1 MVYPHH
7 TVPQPYHTKGIR
19 FLEQFREQNAKS
31 LLEEIEELCTPVLE
45 GVLVGVKIKSTI
57 PRKHSRYVAGE
68 SGYKIK
74 STIIDK

>member
-7 TVPQPYHTKGIR
+7 PVPRPYHTKGIQ
-19 FLEQFREQNAKS
+19 FLEQFTEQNAKS

-45 GVLVGVKIKSTI
+45 GVLVGVKVKSTI
-57 PRKHSRYVAGE
+57 PGRHSRYVAGE

-74 STIIDK
+74 ITIIDK